1 MKIKNILRNITIIYI
16 NICFTAGC
24 APMLSGVMNSS
35 VTNET
40 IMAKTTDYFG
50 VSRKEIIITK
60 IKKSALST
68 SYKTKYNGKNY
79 NCTIYYGAVSCK
91 EPGTY

>member
-1 MKIKNILRNITIIYI
+1 MTIKKNLNNITVVLAISVIS
-16 NICFTAGC
+16 GC
-24 APMLSGVMNSS
+24 APMISGAMNSS

-40 IMAKTTDYFG
+40 VITKTSDYFG
-50 VSRKEIIITK
+50 VSRNEIIITK
-60 IKKSALST
+60 IEKSALST

-79 NCTIYYGAVSCK
+79 NCTLYYGAVSCK